1 MWPPR
6 RITVVVLAGVTVLV
20 VGLMLAGGGG
30 TNDAIDGS
38 LSSSAPP
45 VATATGEADASTP
58 ATAPPD
64 PAVDVAATSAPS
76 APSAPSVPFE
86 QTADG
91 ARAAAV
97 AYLESTETGLTLQPA
112 EAGAWARDSA
122 SAAYSDTFA
131 ADTEARM
138 VELWETIPE
147 GITLRLAPIETRVVA
162 DGDAWLVSVWFV
174 EAITV
179 GTEGVVDDWRTATYR
194 MVWEGG
200 AWKIDR
206 FASERGPMPGRGTS
220 PASETPAGFEA
231 LLAGFDDEGLS

>member
-20 VGLMLAGGGG
+20 VGLMLAGGDG
-30 TNDAIDGS
+30 TTDAIDGS
-38 LSSSAPP
+38 PPSSASPE
-45 VATATGEADASTP
+45 AIATGEADASTP
-58 ATAPPD
+58 AIAPPD
-64 PAVDVAATSAPS
+64 PAADVAATSL
-76 APSAPSVPFE
+76 PSAPSVPFE
-86 QTADG
+86 QTAAG

-97 AYLESTETGLTLQPA
+97 AYLESTETGVTLQPA
-112 EAGAWARDSA
+112 EAGAWARESA
-122 SAAYSDTFA
+122 SADYADEFA

-147 GITLRLAPIETRVVA
+147 GITLRLAPVETRLVA

-174 EAITV
+174 EAITI

-200 AWKIDR
+200 TWKIDR

-220 PASETPAGFEA
+220 PGSETPAGFEA

>member
-6 RITVVVLAGVTVLV
+6 RITIVVLAGVTVLV
-20 VGLMLAGGGG
+20 VGLTLTGGDG
-30 TNDAIDGS
+30 TDDAINGS
-38 LSSSAPP
+38 PPSSAPP
-45 VATATGEADASTP
+45 EATATGEADASTSAIAP
-58 ATAPPD
+58 AD
-64 PAVDVAATSAPS
+64 PAADDAATPL
-76 APSAPSVPFE
+76 PSAPSVPFDE
-86 QTADG
+86 TADG

-97 AYLESTETGLTLQPA
+97 AYLESTETGVTLRPA
-112 EAGAWARDSA
+112 EAAVWARESA
-122 SAAYSDTFA
+122 SAAYSDEFA

-174 EAITV
+174 EAITI

-194 MVWEGG
+194 MVWEVG

>member
-6 RITVVVLAGVTVLV
+6 RIAIAALAVVTILL
-20 VGLMLAGGGG
+20 VGLALRGGDDPTGPTGG
-30 TNDAIDGS
+30 S
-38 LSSSAPP
+38 PPSSEPP
-45 VATATGEADASTP
+45 VVTATGEVDTSTS
-58 ATAPPD
+58 ATASSDPD
-64 PAVDVAATSAPS
+64 ADEVDSAAPG
-76 APSAPSVPFE
+76 APSVPFE

-97 AYLESTETGLTLQPA
+97 AYLESTETGVTLQPA
-112 EAGAWARDSA
+112 EAAAWARESA
-122 SAAYSDTFA
+122 STAYADEFA
-131 ADTEARM
+131 AETQERM
-138 VELWETIPE
+138 TELWETIPE
-147 GITLRLAPIETRVVA
+147 GITLRLAPMETRVVA
-162 DGDAWLVSVWFV
+162 DADGWQVSVWFV
-174 EAITV
+174 EAITI

-206 FASERGPMPGRGTS
+206 FGSERGPMPGRGTS

>member
-1 MWPPR
+1 MWPPK
-6 RITVVVLAGVTVLV
+6 RIAIAALAAATILVAGVALRGGDDATGPSGGSPPSSESPV
-20 VGLMLAGGGG
+20 V
-30 TNDAIDGS
+30 
-38 LSSSAPP
+38 
-45 VATATGEADASTP
+45 TATGEADTSTSSDPDANQVGTAAP
-58 ATAPPD
+58 A
-64 PAVDVAATSAPS
+64 
-76 APSAPSVPFE
+76 APSVPFE

-97 AYLESTETGLTLQPA
+97 AYLESTETGVTLQPG
-112 EAGAWARDSA
+112 EAAAWARESA
-122 SAAYSDTFA
+122 STAYADEFA

-147 GITLRLAPIETRVVA
+147 GITLRLAPMETRIVA
-162 DGDAWLVSVWFV
+162 DEDGWQVSVWFV
-174 EAITV
+174 EAITI

>member
-6 RITVVVLAGVTVLV
+6 RITIVVLAGVTVLV

-30 TNDAIDGS
+30 TTDAIDGS
-38 LSSSAPP
+38 PLSSAPP
-45 VATATGEADASTP
+45 AATATGEADASTS
-58 ATAPPD
+58 ATAPAD
-64 PAVDVAATSAPS
+64 PAADDAATSLPS
-76 APSAPSVPFE
+76 VPSVPFE
-86 QTADG
+86 QTGEG

-97 AYLESTETGLTLQPA
+97 AYLESTETGVTLQPA
-112 EAGAWARDSA
+112 EAAVWARESA
-122 SAAYSDTFA
+122 SAANSDEFA

-174 EAITV
+174 EAITI